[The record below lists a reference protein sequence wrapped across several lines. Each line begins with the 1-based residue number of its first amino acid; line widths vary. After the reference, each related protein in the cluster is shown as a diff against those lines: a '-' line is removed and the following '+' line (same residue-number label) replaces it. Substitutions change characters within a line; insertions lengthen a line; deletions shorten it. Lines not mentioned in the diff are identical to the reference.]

1 MHIQHKRKPVLHI
14 FKSTPFMF
22 KHQAV
27 LLVSGSSDHLLPLNT
42 TGLPAA
48 LLPVAN
54 QPLITF
60 PLHLLDAGGVRDV
73 LLVRPLSYCRLSCL
87 PLPLHVLHLLSA
99 VDRQPLPPG
108 RQVEQAMDE
117 ALTGLFQLERQ
128 PTLLLCLRCALASSR
143 RHV

>member
-1 MHIQHKRKPVLHI
+1 MLFAFAHLHIVEREWACSSPCNAKAWHIQHNTSQSASHGL
-14 FKSTPFMF
+14 FTQSTPFMF

-60 PLHLLDAGGVRDV
+60 PLHLLDAGSVRDV
-73 LLVRPLSYCRLSCL
+73 LLVRPRSYCRLSCS
-87 PLPLHVLHLLSA
+87 PLPLHVLHLHSA
-99 VDRQPLPPG
+99 N
-108 RQVEQAMDE
+108 
-117 ALTGLFQLERQ
+117 
-128 PTLLLCLRCALASSR
+128 SSAAFAT
-143 RHV
+143 

>member
-1 MHIQHKRKPVLHI
+1 MLVLDICI
-14 FKSTPFMF
+14 FNKKWKKSGHAPPCHHPRACNAKLHESRTQWSLHSTKSTPFMF

-73 LLVRPLSYCRLSCL
+73 LLVRPLSYCWLSCS
-87 PLPLHVLHLLSA
+87 PLPLLVIQLHC
-99 VDRQPLPPG
+99 V
-108 RQVEQAMDE
+108 
-117 ALTGLFQLERQ
+117 
-128 PTLLLCLRCALASSR
+128 
-143 RHV
+143 

>member
-1 MHIQHKRKPVLHI
+1 
-14 FKSTPFMF
+14 MF

-73 LLVRPLSYCRLSCL
+73 LLVRPWSCCRLSCS
-87 PLPLHVLHLLSA
+87 PLPLHVA
-99 VDRQPLPPG
+99 LP
-108 RQVEQAMDE
+108 
-117 ALTGLFQLERQ
+117 F
-128 PTLLLCLRCALASSR
+128 CK
-143 RHV
+143 